1 MATISSNLQMTLP
14 ESFDKVDVDILSDNF
29 QKIDDFA
36 GEAITKEKVANNLT
50 TTEEGK
56 ALDARQGK
64 VLYDKIEKAATTAR
78 YSATLTAA
86 GWSASAPYTQTASA
100 AGVLSTDDPFVDV
113 DMSGASGSAQ
123 GTALTEAW
131 GFVGRVTTGSGKITA
146 YCYEEKP
153 AVNLPVILK
162 VVR

>member
-29 QKIDDFA
+29 QKMDDFA

-64 VLYDKIEKAATTAR
+64 ILSDEVTKRATTAF
-78 YSATLTAA
+78 YKGTLTKS
-86 GWSASAPYTQTASA
+86 GWSGAPPYSQTVSISGITASDTPI
-100 AGVLSTDDPFVDV
+100 LDV
-113 DMSGASGSAQ
+113 DMSDITKPSDGIDRSGNWSRI
-123 GTALTEAW
+123 
-131 GFVGRVTTGSGKITA
+131 GRAVTGENQITI

-153 AVNLPVILK
+153 VVDLPFVLK
-162 VVR
+162 VVK

>member
-64 VLYDKIEKAATTAR
+64 ILSDEVTKRATTAF
-78 YSATLTAA
+78 YKGTLAKS
-86 GWSASAPYTQTASA
+86 GWSGAPPYSQTVSIS
-100 AGVLSTDDPFVDV
+100 GINTGDIPIVDI
-113 DMSGASGSAQ
+113 DMSDITQPDNGIERAENWGRIGRIVSGDNQ
-123 GTALTEAW
+123 
-131 GFVGRVTTGSGKITA
+131 ITA
-146 YCYEEKP
+146 YCYIQKP
-153 AVNLPVILK
+153 ETDLPVILK

>member
-64 VLYDKIEKAATTAR
+64 VLDDKIEKAATTAR

-131 GFVGRVTTGSGKITA
+131 GFVGRVTAGNGQITA
-146 YCYEEKP
+146 YCYEDKP